1 MPMSRLGAEAR
12 NQIAEN
18 GHAMVPSCLDA
29 PTVCELSDS
38 SMQDTQESAI
48 CGGLMEPVLGSN
60 CFAVDGIFFN
70 KGDGANWKVACFTLS
85 ASSSLGC
92 KIAAVLN
99 QRGDSDVPCTE
110 LTVCFT

>member
-1 MPMSRLGAEAR
+1 MPMSGMGAEAR

-18 GHAMVPSCLDA
+18 GHAIVPSWLDA
-29 PTVCELSDS
+29 PTVCERSDFL
-38 SMQDTQESAI
+38 DAGHAGVRNLRRPEGA
-48 CGGLMEPVLGSN
+48 GAGFRLLRG
-60 CFAVDGIFFN
+60 AWHFFN
-70 KGDGANWKVACFTLS
+70 IRRRGWKVACFTLS
-85 ASSSLGC
+85 ASSSLGH